1 MTYRELITKS
11 AMKLKEAQV
20 PDYNLDA
27 GLLFSEC
34 FNKDKGWLL
43 AHDTEEI
50 PDDEIGLHNIEKYES
65 WIDERAKRIPL
76 QHILGHQMFMGLDFK
91 VNEHVLIPRADTEI
105 LVEEIL
111 KHLHD
116 GMCLLDMCTGSGCI
130 LTSLLM
136 YSNNC
141 QGMGVDISEEALA
154 VARENSD
161 MILKN
166 RVNIEYSYV
175 NSDLFKNIPYTYYN
189 KFDII
194 VSNPPYIRS
203 NVIQELEAEVKDHDP
218 MLALDGGDDG
228 LNFYRRIIEDG
239 FVYLCTGG
247 VMGFEIGY
255 DQAEDVSSLF
265 SEFGYTDIE
274 VFKDYAGLDRVV
286 LARKPIVVNK

>member
-1 MTYRELITKS
+1 MTYRELITKA
-11 AMKLKEAQV
+11 AMTLKEAQV
-20 PDYNLDA
+20 PDYSLDA

-43 AHDTEEI
+43 AHDQEEI
-50 PDDEIGLHNIEKYES
+50 PSDETGLHNIEKYEQF
-65 WIDERAKRIPL
+65 ITKRAQRIPL
-76 QHILGHQMFMGLDFK
+76 QHILGSQMFMGLEFE

-111 KHLHD
+111 PHLHD
-116 GMCLLDMCTGSGCI
+116 GMQILDMCTGSGCI

-141 QGMGVDISEEALA
+141 SGIGVDIMEDALE
-154 VARENSD
+154 VARKNSQR
-161 MILKN
+161 ILRDK
-166 RVNIEYSYV
+166 VNIEYSYV
-175 NSDLFKNIPYTYYN
+175 NSNLFDNIPFTYHN

-203 NVIQELEAEVKDHDP
+203 DVISGLEPEVRDFDP
-218 MLALDGGDDG
+218 MVALDGGQDG
-228 LNFYRRIIEDG
+228 LDFYRKIISDG
-239 FVYLCTGG
+239 FVYLCPGG
-247 VMGFEIGY
+247 IMGLEIGH

-265 SEFGYTDIE
+265 VESGYKDIE

-286 LARKPIVVNK
+286 LARRGITA